1 MYYNVVTQGGINM
14 DFSITQLSMPIN
26 QANLQTNFGVKM
38 LAEAMDTNKEIGQGL
53 INMIDSAALERSVN
67 PAVGSNFDM
76 SV

>member
-1 MYYNVVTQGGINM
+1 M